1 MTAWQGVRRSC
12 RIAAEA
18 LEQVRQLRWGSFG
31 GNPAAPAGGVRRQPG
46 SSAPEV
52 QSISPLELPDCHRA
66 PSAGCAGLPPK
77 LWRQSGSPAAP
88 AALAAPAGGAGR
100 QSGSSAPG
108 EQSLS
113 SPCRGSWTSE
123 SQCQSSFPPII
134 LNHGRDIPQYQSLL
148 VEVPE
153 TSEAV
158 VIIHNIILGT
168 HSFSP

>member
-1 MTAWQGVRRSC
+1 MSNLSVCHVTAWQGVRRSC

-18 LEQVRQLRWGSFG
+18 LEQVRQLRWRSFG

-66 PSAGCAGLPPK
+66 PPAGCAGLPLK

-108 EQSLS
+108 EQSL
-113 SPCRGSWTSE
+113 
-123 SQCQSSFPPII
+123 FPPS
-134 LNHGRDIPQYQSLL
+134 R
-148 VEVPE
+148 
-153 TSEAV
+153 
-158 VIIHNIILGT
+158 
-168 HSFSP
+168 